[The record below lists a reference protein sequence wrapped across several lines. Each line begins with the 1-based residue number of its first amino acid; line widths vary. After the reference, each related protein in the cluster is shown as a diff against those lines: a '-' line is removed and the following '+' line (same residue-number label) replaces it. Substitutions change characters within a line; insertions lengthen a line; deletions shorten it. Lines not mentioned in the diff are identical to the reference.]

1 MKFINKNNGKTLIN
15 TRLDTTLIHNL
26 KRDKSIKEEK
36 CFAFNYDIT
45 AEVIRYKIND
55 NRLVFDMGTINITKD
70 NLLIVE
76 CC

>member
-15 TRLDTTLIHNL
+15 TRLDTTLIHKL

-45 AEVIRYKIND
+45 AEVIRYKKMRIN
-55 NRLVFDMGTINITKD
+55 
-70 NLLIVE
+70 
-76 CC
+76 